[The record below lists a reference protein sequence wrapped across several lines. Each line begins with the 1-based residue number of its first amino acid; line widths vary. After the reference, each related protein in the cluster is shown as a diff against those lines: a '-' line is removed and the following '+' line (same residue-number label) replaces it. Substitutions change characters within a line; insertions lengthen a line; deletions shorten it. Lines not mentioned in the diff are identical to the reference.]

1 MFRTLLCALLLC
13 PGAALA
19 AGSPALS
26 APAGPTITVQPKDT
40 AYSLARKYNL
50 SVGALLALNHLA
62 GPDLQV
68 GQVLLVSPPTYTVAR
83 GDTAFSV
90 ARRSNMSVDAL
101 LALNNLT
108 GPALRVGQVLT
119 LAAPTSSAIREAV
132 SPGAVKASITLTPAP
147 SPTPAPAPAPLPPL
161 SYVSASLKIVPQG
174 MTTLERPG
182 DSLIISLPDSPLTAA
197 PSPTSPSLAADLPV
211 TPEASSDQGEGALST
226 STTDW
231 LVNAQSFLGVPYVY
245 GGKSR
250 SGTDCSGLVVQVFAP
265 LGLSLPRVSADQAQ
279 IGMPVERSALQG
291 GDLVFFDTE
300 GRGRVTHV
308 GIVVEGQTFISA
320 NSFAG
325 RVAMDDLGSR
335 YWASR
340 YLGARRVLG
349 VMALGAH

>member
-19 AGSPALS
+19 AGPSLL
-26 APAGPTITVQPKDT
+26 PAGPTVTVQPKDT

-62 GPDLQV
+62 GSDLKV
-68 GQVLLVSPPTYTVAR
+68 GQVLLVSPPTYTVVR

-119 LAAPTSSAIREAV
+119 LASPAAPASSAVREAA
-132 SPGAVKASITLTPAP
+132 SPGAVQASITV
-147 SPTPAPAPAPLPPL
+147 TPAPAPASLPPL
-161 SYVSASLKIVPQG
+161 TYASASLKIIPQVV
-174 MTTLERPG
+174 TTLERPA
-182 DSLIISLPDSPLTAA
+182 DDLITALPDSPRDSPPGWPPTCLPRRQWAA
-197 PSPTSPSLAADLPV
+197 TRRP
-211 TPEASSDQGEGALST
+211 LSA

-231 LVNAQSFLGVPYVY
+231 LVNAQSLLGVPYVY

-279 IGMPVERSALQG
+279 IGMPVDRSALQG

-308 GIVVEGQTFISA
+308 GIVVDGTTFISA

-325 RVAMDDLGSR
+325 RVAMDDLGSS

-340 YLGARRVLG
+340 TWAHGACW
-349 VMALGAH
+349 A